1 MYFSQTNAANNFL
14 SGSQMFVVADGVL
27 ELFKRGVRVGHLEPG
42 KVFGEWAILY
52 GWPRTAT
59 IKCEVLVADENDSL
73 VL

>member
-27 ELFKRGVRVGHLEPG
+27 ELFKRGVRVGHLETG

-52 GWPRTAT
+52 GWPRSAT
-59 IKCEVLVADENDSL
+59 IKCEVTIC
-73 VL
+73 